1 MHLGKN
7 ESLNLKVN
15 EQRRRQTKL
24 VPVVRTL
31 EKECFICRYFFIYL
45 NLLNKGLGDNMSK
58 ITFST
63 KEIKTL
69 QKNPNVQRV
78 SERVITYTDSFKN
91 RFMDEYL
98 VGKLPRQIFIE
109 NGFDVDIIGMK
120 RIEQSAHR
128 WKKSYEKNGLIGLTD
143 SRKTGSGRPLKRELT
158 PSEVIERQE
167 ARIKLLEGQ
176 VELLKKL
183 EATERRLLNARGN
196 LNPSRVYQ
204 LIYETV
210 EQNQFK
216 RMTRYFCDLL
226 AVSRSG
232 YYSYLKAAAGRETKE
247 QLDLEAKVVILKA
260 FNRRGYK
267 KGSRSVKM
275 ILENDYNLIFS
286 RKKIQ
291 RIMRKYGIICPH
303 RRSNPYKKIAKATKE
318 HQVVPNKLNREF
330 KQGTP
335 GKVLLT
341 DITYLPYNSNCMA
354 YLSTVKDAS
363 TNEILAYHVSDHITL
378 DIATKTIHKLINN
391 KKVTLHEDAFI
402 HSDQGSHYTS
412 PRYQR
417 LLNKC
422 DLGQSMSR
430 RGNCWDNAP
439 QESFFAHL
447 KDEVDY
453 KSCKTLK
460 ELKAKINHYMV
471 YYNNYRY
478 QWNLKK
484 MTPIQYRNH
493 LLVA

>member
-1 MHLGKN
+1 
-7 ESLNLKVN
+7 
-15 EQRRRQTKL
+15 
-24 VPVVRTL
+24 
-31 EKECFICRYFFIYL
+31 
-45 NLLNKGLGDNMSK
+45 MSR

-63 KEIKTL
+63 KDIKTL

-78 SERVITYTDSFKN
+78 SERAITYTDAFKN
-91 RFMDEYL
+91 RFMDAYL
-98 VGKLPRQIFIE
+98 SGKLPRQIFEE
-109 NGFDVDIIGMK
+109 NGFDTDVIGMK

-128 WKKSYEKNGLIGLTD
+128 WKKAYEKNGLLGLTD
-143 SRKTGSGRPLKRELT
+143 TRKTESGRPLKRELT
-158 PSEVIERQE
+158 PSEIMERQE

-183 EATERRLLNARGN
+183 EATERRLLNASES
-196 LNPSRVYQ
+196 LEPSRVYQ
-204 LIYETV
+204 LIYETI
-210 EQNQFK
+210 EQNQLK
-216 RMTRYFCDLL
+216 RMTRYFCELL
-226 AVSRSG
+226 DVSRSG
-232 YYSYLKAAAGRETKE
+232 YYSFLKTATSREARE
-247 QLDLEAKVVILKA
+247 QLDLHAKEIILKA

-267 KGSRSVKM
+267 KGSRSIKM
-275 ILENDYNLIFS
+275 ILENEYNITFS

-303 RRSNPYKKIAKATKE
+303 RRPNPYKKIAKATKE
-318 HQVVPNKLNREF
+318 HQVVPNMLNREF
-330 KQGTP
+330 KQGVP

-341 DITYLPYNSNCMA
+341 DITYLPYNGNCMA
-354 YLSTVKDAS
+354 YLSTIKDAS
-363 TNEILAYHVSDHITL
+363 TNELLAYHVSDRITL
-378 DIATKTIHKLINN
+378 HIATKTIHKLMNN

-412 PRYQR
+412 PKYQN
-417 LLNKC
+417 LLKKYG
-422 DLGQSMSR
+422 LGQSMSR

-439 QESFFAHL
+439 QESFFGHL

-453 KSCKTLK
+453 KSCKTIK